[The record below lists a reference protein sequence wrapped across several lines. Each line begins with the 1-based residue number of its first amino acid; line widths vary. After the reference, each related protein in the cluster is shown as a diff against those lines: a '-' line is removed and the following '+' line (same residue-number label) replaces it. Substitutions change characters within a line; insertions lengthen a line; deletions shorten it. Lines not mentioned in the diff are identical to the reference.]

1 VVTAGGAPV
10 EAELHGREG
19 GGQLGVHVDQPW
31 RDDAVGAAG
40 VASGSG
46 VGGVALVLRGLE
58 GVRDRRSAGVARWRR
73 GAARPP
79 VPALVAGAE
88 VPAREADDGAF
99 ARAAHDAGLGL
110 AVRVG
115 GFVAGVGNV
124 VWRVPQRER
133 EVGQVQQR
141 VGACSFGLE
150 VAELVLD
157 DLEPGLCRGR
167 PRVQV
172 LEERE
177 LGAEA
182 WVLRFGELHVAERGV
197 HGRALEGLELAQQCR
212 LLAQEACLQGG
223 HGVEI

>member
-1 VVTAGGAPV
+1 M
-10 EAELHGREG
+10 
-19 GGQLGVHVDQPW
+19 
-31 RDDAVGAAG
+31 
-40 VASGSG
+40 ASGCGASTG
-46 VGGVALVLRGLE
+46 
-58 GVRDRRSAGVARWRR
+58 AR
-73 GAARPP
+73 
-79 VPALVAGAE
+79 LVAGAE

-115 GFVAGVGNV
+115 RFVAGVGNFV
-124 VWRVPQRER
+124 VFLRVPQPER
-133 EVGQVQQR
+133 EVGQVEQR
-141 VGACSFGLE
+141 VGACSVGFE

-182 WVLRFGELHVAERGV
+182 WVLRLGELNSAEYRL
-197 HGRALEGLELAQQCR
+197 HGHAFEGLDFAQQNR
-212 LLAQEACLQGG
+212 LLAQEA
-223 HGVEI
+223 VKNSFENVFSPNWF